1 MADLLCLGEP
11 LVEFNAQLDG
21 SYRRGFGGDVSNVAI
36 TAARQGTTVGI
47 ISRVG
52 ADPFGE
58 DIVNLWAN
66 EGVDTTFVEKIPDQ
80 DTGLYFVHHDHDGH
94 HFVYRRKGSACS
106 RMTAADIPAAAI
118 NAAKMFY
125 ASGITIAIS
134 KTLREAAAEAISIA
148 QKASITVA
156 FDPNLRERL
165 WPLDQARAVTH
176 EIMRD
181 CTIALPG
188 LDDARRL
195 TGMQSPEEII
205 TFYHNL
211 GAEIVALTLGGDGVA
226 ISSGDGISTI
236 PCLKVSAVDATGAG
250 DCFNGIFLSEFLRNR
265 RPEQAAK
272 TANVGAAL
280 STTGYG
286 AVAPIPFP
294 TDINK
299 MKETL
304 A

>member
-11 LVEFNAQLDG
+11 LVEFNVQPDG

-36 TAARQGTTVGI
+36 SAARQGAAVGM

-58 DIVNLWAN
+58 DIVNLWQN
-66 EGVDTTFVEKIPDQ
+66 EGVDTEFAAKIPDQ
-80 DTGLYFVHHDHDGH
+80 DTGLYFVHHDREGH
-94 HFVYRRKGSACS
+94 HFIYRRQGSACS
-106 RMTAADIPAAAI
+106 LMTGADIPAAAI
-118 NAAKMFY
+118 ADTKMFY
-125 ASGITIAIS
+125 ASGITIAVS
-134 KTLREAAAEAISIA
+134 STLRAATAEAVAIA
-148 QKASITVA
+148 RKASTTVA

-181 CTIALPG
+181 CAIALPG

-195 TGMQSPEEII
+195 TGLHSPEDII
-205 TFYHNL
+205 NFYHDL
-211 GAEIVALTLGGDGVA
+211 GAAVVALTLGGDGVA
-226 ISSGDGISTI
+226 VSSGDGISTI
-236 PCLKVSAVDATGAG
+236 PPLDVSVIDATGAG
-250 DCFNGIFLSEFLRNR
+250 DCFNGIFLSDILRGR
-265 RPEQAAK
+265 RPEDAAE
-272 TANVGAAL
+272 TANIGAAL
-280 STTGYG
+280 STTGFG

-294 TDINK
+294 IDIK
-299 MKETL
+299 KTKETS